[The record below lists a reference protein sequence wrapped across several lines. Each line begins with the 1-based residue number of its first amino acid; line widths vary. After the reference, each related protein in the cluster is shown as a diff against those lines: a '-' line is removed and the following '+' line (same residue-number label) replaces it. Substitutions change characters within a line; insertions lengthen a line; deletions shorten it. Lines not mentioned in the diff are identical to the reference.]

1 MKNEFAEKYIECRNH
16 RNCGGWCE
24 TGAEIEAGL
33 CEDCLQE
40 EREREDELALLRE
53 QRDKLLAAA
62 NLALDW
68 NQGRKNIMPLR
79 VREPLIAAVIFT
91 TKGLK

>member
-1 MKNEFAEKYIECRNH
+1 MAAGAK
-16 RNCGGWCE
+16 
-24 TGAEIEAGL
+24 TGAEIEASL

-40 EREREDELALLRE
+40 EREREDELAFLRE

-62 NLALDW
+62 KSALDW
-68 NQGRKNIMPLR
+68 DKSRKSIMPYR
-79 VREPLIAAVIFT
+79 VRDPLIAAVIFT